1 MFSDMQQA
9 CRHERAAAQDFHF
22 AIRTAVIAVWSKDE

>member
-9 CRHERAAAQDFHF
+9 CRRERPAAQDFHF
-22 AIRTAVIAVWSKDE
+22 VIRTAVIAVWFKDE